1 MCQHLI
7 DKGYPATVYNRSRD
21 KAKPLL
27 DAGAAWADSPKGVAE
42 RSDVVF
48 AIVGFPRDVREVF
61 LGGAGTV
68 WGPVLGAFILV
79 PAQQWLAYRYGA
91 SELYLIAYAGVFVL
105 VLLLLPR
112 GIVPSLADLVSRRRF
127 RATDRPDV
135 RPTVE
140 RVAS

>member
-1 MCQHLI
+1 M
-7 DKGYPATVYNRSRD
+7 A
-21 KAKPLL
+21 
-27 DAGAAWADSPKGVAE
+27 
-42 RSDVVF
+42 
-48 AIVGFPRDVREVF
+48 F
-61 LGGAGTV
+61 LGGKGTL
-68 WGPVLGAFILV
+68 WGPMIGAFVLV
-79 PAQQWLAYRYGA
+79 PAQQWALTSYGA
-91 SELYLIAYAGVFVL
+91 TRLYLIAYAGVFVL